1 MGPLSDYPAALP
13 NQLYVSSA
21 LTAPGLREGLEHMG
35 RARARGEGFHLCSH
49 RESSTLGTDL
59 STWLLEGPPPIY
71 LLTTP
76 HLHSVRKPLVSQGEF
91 GKNCT
96 LVCPWDMV
104 GGGGGA

>member
-13 NQLYVSSA
+13 NRLYVSSA

-59 STWLLEGPPPIY
+59 STWLLEGPPHIPAHN
-71 LLTTP
+71 P
-76 HLHSVRKPLVSQGEF
+76 SP
-91 GKNCT
+91 T
-96 LVCPWDMV
+96 LCKKAIGFP
-104 GGGGGA
+104 G